1 MSGDGKLVLLVEDN
15 EKNMKLARDIL
26 RFKGYRVTEAT
37 TGEDAVASAASEPPD
52 LVLMDIQLP
61 GIDGIEAF
69 RRIRSDPKTATIPVV
84 ALTASVM
91 AGDRERFDKA
101 GFDGFIAKP
110 IDVKQFPDQVASYLA
125 KGRA

>member
-1 MSGDGKLVLLVEDN
+1 MSGDGNLVLLVEDN

-69 RRIRSDPKTATIPVV
+69 RRIRSDPKTAKIPVV

>member
-1 MSGDGKLVLLVEDN
+1 MSAAKHILLVEDN

-26 RFKGYRVTEAT
+26 TFKGYRVSEAT
-37 TGEDAVASAASEPPD
+37 TGEDAVASAASELPD
-52 LVLMDIQLP
+52 IVLMDIQLP

-69 RRIRSDPKTATIPVV
+69 RRIRADAKTAHIPVV

-91 AGDRERFDKA
+91 AGDRERFDRA

-110 IDVKQFPDQVASYLA
+110 ISVKEFPGQVAHYLDW
-125 KGRA
+125 KRV

>member
-1 MSGDGKLVLLVEDN
+1 
-15 EKNMKLARDIL
+15 
-26 RFKGYRVTEAT
+26 
-37 TGEDAVASAASEPPD
+37 
-52 LVLMDIQLP
+52 
-61 GIDGIEAF
+61 
-69 RRIRSDPKTATIPVV
+69 
-84 ALTASVM
+84 VM

>member
-1 MSGDGKLVLLVEDN
+1 MSAEKHILLVEDN

-26 RFKGYRVTEAT
+26 KFKWYHVSEAT
-37 TGEDAVASAASEPPD
+37 TGEDAVASAASELPD
-52 LVLMDIQLP
+52 IVLMDIQLP

-69 RRIRSDPKTATIPVV
+69 RRIRSDAKTAHIPVV

-110 IDVKQFPDQVASYLA
+110 INVKEFPSQVADYLDRN
-125 KGRA
+125 RA

>member
-1 MSGDGKLVLLVEDN
+1 MSAEKHILLVEDN

-26 RFKGYRVTEAT
+26 KFKGYRVSEAT
-37 TGEDAVASAASEPPD
+37 TGEDAVASATNGLPD
-52 LVLMDIQLP
+52 IVLMDIQLP

-69 RRIRSDPKTATIPVV
+69 RRIRSDAKTAHIPVV

-110 IDVKQFPDQVASYLA
+110 INVKEFPGQVADYLDR
-125 KGRA
+125 KRA

>member
-37 TGEDAVASAASEPPD
+37 TGEDAVASAATEPPD

-69 RRIRSDPKTATIPVV
+69 RRIRSDPKTAKVPVV

>member
-37 TGEDAVASAASEPPD
+37 TGEDAVASAATEPPD

-110 IDVKQFPDQVASYLA
+110 IDVNQFPDQVASYLT

>member
-37 TGEDAVASAASEPPD
+37 TGEDAVASAATEPPD